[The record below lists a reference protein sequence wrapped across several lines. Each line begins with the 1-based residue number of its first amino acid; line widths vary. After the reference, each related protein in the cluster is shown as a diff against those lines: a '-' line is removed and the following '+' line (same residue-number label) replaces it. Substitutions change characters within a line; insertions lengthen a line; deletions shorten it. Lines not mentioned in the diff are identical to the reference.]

1 MDLTDPFS
9 FTPPPQKDI
18 DRRLREKG
26 GFRIFP
32 FHKFTGAFY
41 SYGEVA
47 DTLDINKFL
56 TTDPHNLVDEISKIH
71 DAQYFLAKSKDELKK
86 ADENYIEMIDKL
98 KPFMN
103 LREKGEGFLAS
114 QAFNI
119 KKNVGMYKDPD
130 WNISDTDREILN
142 NYIATTVNTLQD
154 KYKEFAIAN
163 ESSLGLSIN
172 TNLFSKTIQDFIN
185 VNEPMVRRFM
195 FDSLPSLPMIT
206 DIMKPLETQQGNM
219 DITLTIREKEKV
231 KPKPVIVEEKTN
243 LVPLVEQP
251 SLTEQALFIL

>member
-86 ADENYIEMIDKL
+86 ADESYIELIDKL

-154 KYKEFAIAN
+154 KYKQ
-163 ESSLGLSIN
+163 IN

-231 KPKPVIVEEKTN
+231 KPKPVIVEGVGGTNESAIGFQKTN
-243 LVPLVEQP
+243 LVPLIEQP